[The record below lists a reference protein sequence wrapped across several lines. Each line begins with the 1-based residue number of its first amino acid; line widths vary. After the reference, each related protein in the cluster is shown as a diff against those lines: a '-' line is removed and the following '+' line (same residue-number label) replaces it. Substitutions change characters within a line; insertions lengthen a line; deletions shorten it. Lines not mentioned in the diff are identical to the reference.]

1 MARVWQKNK
10 GCMRLVSINVN
21 GLGDDKER
29 SDDNKFLGT
38 IVDVLGISEMY
49 TRRIGLSDGREGVW
63 EGVPGGLH
71 GQRWMRSTEGGVWK
85 VLMSSLKV
93 GMV

>member
-1 MARVWQKNK
+1 M
-10 GCMRLVSINVN
+10 
-21 GLGDDKER
+21 
-29 SDDNKFLGT
+29 
-38 IVDVLGISEMY
+38 DVLGISEMY